1 MNEAGSK
8 GRNAELLV
16 AAYLRKNGLIISKM
30 NYRSRYGEIDIVAES
45 DTRIYF
51 VEVKLRGENYIV
63 SPAEAVDS
71 FKQQKIIKTA
81 QDYIAK
87 AHVEDLQPR
96 FDVAEVF
103 IVNEN
108 GKKHYRISYMKNAFG
123 IN

>member
-1 MNEAGSK
+1 MNEAGNRGK
-8 GRNAELLV
+8 NAELLV
-16 AAYLRKNGLIISKM
+16 AAFLREKGLIISKM

-45 DTRIYF
+45 ETRIYF
-51 VEVKLRGENYIV
+51 VEVKYRGENYIV

-71 FKQQKIIKTA
+71 FKRERLIKTA
-81 QDYIAK
+81 KDYILK

-108 GKKHYRISYMKNAFG
+108 GKKHYRISYIRNAFG

>member
-1 MNEAGSK
+1 MNEAGK
-8 GRNAELLV
+8 AGKNAELLV
-16 AAYLRKNGLIISKM
+16 AAFLRKNGLIISKM

-45 DTRIYF
+45 ENRIYF
-51 VEVKLRGENYIV
+51 VEVKFRGENYIV
-63 SPAEAVDS
+63 SPAEAVDT
-71 FKQQKIIKTA
+71 FKQQKLIKTA
-81 QDYIAK
+81 KDYIAK

-108 GKKHYRISYMKNAFG
+108 GNKHYRISYIRNAFV